1 MATATGAYA
10 TTALFKEWAGITSSS
25 DDTLIGKVCDRL
37 NGYLEAQMGQVVAP
51 ISSATYLYDGSG
63 LRHQFL
69 PQPPASSPAI
79 GGIRAATL
87 VEVAPQTGGAFET
100 IASGDYFLR
109 AKAPGPG
116 SPYRYL
122 VLSDHPAGAYR
133 TWPKGYGTVRV
144 TGTAGWAAIPDDLT
158 QLALSCVQR
167 AWNAQ
172 QSGYQNVDGVDE
184 NGKPI
189 VARFLQLPD
198 FQTLKRYTLAKQQV
212 IG

>member
-10 TTALFKEWAGITSSS
+10 TAALFKEWAGITSSS

-37 NGYLEAQMGQVVAP
+37 NAYLEAEMGQVVAP
-51 ISSATYLYDGSG
+51 ITSATYVYDGRG

-69 PQPPASSPAI
+69 ATPPASSPAI

-87 VEVAPQTGGAFET
+87 VEVAPQSGGTYET
-100 IASGDYFLR
+100 VASTDYVLR
-109 AKAPGPG
+109 SHAPGPG

-122 VLSDHPAGAYR
+122 VMSDHPAGTY
-133 TWPKGYGTVRV
+133 TKWPEGYGTVRV

-158 QLALSCVQR
+158 QLALACVQR

-198 FQTLKRYTLAKQQV
+198 FQTLKRYTLRREQV
-212 IG
+212 FG